1 MPFNVTRLTFERVQR
16 IVLNEVELS
25 LVPGELVGLLGPN
38 GAGKSTLLAAMA
50 GEFKSLDGMVELDG
64 VGLDHL
70 STLEQAR
77 RRAVVTQQSNLS
89 FALRVADILAMGAY
103 PYPQASPAQ
112 LEQWLNRA
120 LTMTELVSMQE
131 KIYTELSGGEQ
142 QRVQLARALVQCFA
156 IEHYQGSAYL
166 LLDEPL
172 ASLDPR
178 HQIQFMQVLER
189 LVCTARIGVLIV
201 VHDLNVAARHCQRL
215 VLLSEGRVIANGIPS
230 QVLTSEALRLAFGVD
245 WTVIAHP
252 MDANRLLVLT

>member
-1 MPFNVTRLTFERVQR
+1 
-16 IVLNEVELS
+16 
-25 LVPGELVGLLGPN
+25 
-38 GAGKSTLLAAMA
+38 
-50 GEFKSLDGMVELDG
+50 
-64 VGLDHL
+64 
-70 STLEQAR
+70 
-77 RRAVVTQQSNLS
+77 
-89 FALRVADILAMGAY
+89 MGAY